1 MENAR
6 IVLAAVQRG
15 GSPGIADDAARR
27 IAGYGFPC
35 VWRTRHLQAA
45 AAVQNALVD
54 AVLRAV
60 YGVAQCQMLAPADH
74 AADIGIGGK
83 VQRVGAFVQRYGC
96 CAFIILLAD
105 RQNVVGDVHCRQQ
118 EFGAGDGVAFRGHRL
133 NDLIVAD
140 NAARQRLGLQSVAAA
155 VRAKTRCG
163 HTFSNHIG
171 TQHAAHAV
179 APGNQLCLNGNGG
192 QCGAAVQAY
201 QTAHGVL
208 RAGNAPADRK
218 GGRFRHRNRCARIVK
233 ADHAAHK
240 AAAVQQGA
248 DCGSLRPLDGT
259 RVIARH
265 AADKICVV
273 AICHSLQQLYAAG
286 VGGSVGGGRRRAVG
300 QRACVIADNAARVGC
315 IFSERGG
322 HTGVAHT
329 GNGAVFAVEGHHAAH
344 IAVTK
349 HVAAVGGAIAQHRA
363 AGKPADHA
371 ADKGVAQHIAAAGFA
386 AGNGYT
392 VAKADQ
398 PADEIALQG
407 GGRAQRAAVTIAVC
421 DQGFDVVLAQAA
433 AGAAVAV
440 FQRGV
445 FHHTCHAAEELPQH
459 AAFARRVAVI
469 ARQRQHTARV
479 VEVGYGGFARRFAAQ
494 VARHTAGVG
503 VAADLGR
510 VIYDIYRAGF
520 LQREYTEHT
529 AHADGAVDAGCCYAG
544 SLGGF
549 VGGGGGGGFGAAV
562 LPDTRHSDIFFHR
575 KVF

>member
-1 MENAR
+1 MDRSGVVPGDAARHLFVENAR
-6 IVLAAVQRG
+6 IVLAIFQQGVT
-15 GSPGIADDAARR
+15 PGIADDAARR
-27 IAGYGFPC
+27 IAGYGIRRRGGLC
-35 VWRTRHLQAA
+35 QQAA
-45 AAVQNALVD
+45 AAAQNAHAD

-60 YGVAQCQMLAPADH
+60 YGVVQCQIFAPADH

-83 VQRVGAFVQRYGC
+83 VQRVGAVVQRYGC
-96 CAFIILLAD
+96 GCAASLPGD
-105 RQNVVGDVHCRQQ
+105 RQNVVGDVQFRQQ
-118 EFGAGDGVAFRGHRL
+118 ELGAGDGVVCRGHRL

-140 NAARQRLGLQSVAAA
+140 NAARQRGGLQAVAAA
-155 VRAKTRCG
+155 ARAKFGCF
-163 HTFSNHIG
+163 HTLGNHVG

-218 GGRFRHRNRCARIVK
+218 GGRIRHRNRCVRIVK

-248 DCGSLRPLDGT
+248 DCGILRPRDGI

-265 AADKICVV
+265 AADKICIV
-273 AICHSLQQLYAAG
+273 ALCHSLQQLYAAF
-286 VGGSVGGGRRRAVG
+286 VGRSVGRGRRRAVG
-300 QRACVIADNAARVGC
+300 QRACVVADNAARVGC
-315 IFSERGG
+315 ICTKRGG

-329 GNGAVFAVEGHHAAH
+329 GNAAALAVEGHHTAH

-349 HVAAVGGAIAQHRA
+349 HVAVVGGAIVQHRA
-363 AGKPADHA
+363 GGKPADHT

-386 AGNGYT
+386 VGNGYT

-398 PADEIALQG
+398 PTDEIALQG
-407 GGRAQRAAVTIAVC
+407 GSRAQRAAVTIAVF

-433 AGAAVAV
+433 AGAAVAIC
-440 FQRGV
+440 QRGV

-469 ARQRQHTARV
+469 ARQRQHAARV
-479 VEVGYGGFARRFAAQ
+479 VEVVQHGFGAGFAAQ

-503 VAADLGR
+503 VAADLGG
-510 VIYDIYRAGF
+510 VI
-520 LQREYTEHT
+520 
-529 AHADGAVDAGCCYAG
+529 
-544 SLGGF
+544 
-549 VGGGGGGGFGAAV
+549 
-562 LPDTRHSDIFFHR
+562 
-575 KVF
+575 

>member
-1 MENAR
+1 MGAIFDYSGVVPGDAARRLFVENAR
-6 IVLAAVQRG
+6 KVLAAVQRG
-15 GSPGIADDAARR
+15 GNPGIADDAARR
-27 IAGYGFPC
+27 IAGYGIRRRGGLC
-35 VWRTRHLQAA
+35 QQAA
-45 AAVQNALVD
+45 VAAQNAHAD

-60 YGVAQCQMLAPADH
+60 YGVVQCKIFAPADH

-83 VQRVGAFVQRYGC
+83 VQRVGAVGQRYGC
-96 CAFIILLAD
+96 AASLPGAD
-105 RQNVVGDVHCRQQ
+105 RQNAAVFGHHRQQ
-118 EFGAGDGVAFRGHRL
+118 EFGAGDGVFCRGHL
-133 NDLIVAD
+133 QNDLIVAD
-140 NAARQRLGLQSVAAA
+140 NAARQRLGLQAVAAA
-155 VRAKTRCG
+155 ARAKTCG
-163 HTFSNHIG
+163 GHIFGNHVG

-179 APGNQLCLNGNGG
+179 APGNQLRLNGNGG

-218 GGRFRHRNRCARIVK
+218 GGRILHGNLCVFIVK

-248 DCGSLRPLDGT
+248 DCGSLRPSDGI

-265 AADKICVV
+265 AADKICVI
-273 AICHSLQQLYAAG
+273 ALCHVMQQLYAAG

-315 IFSERGG
+315 ICTKRGG

-329 GNGAVFAVEGHHAAH
+329 GNAAARAVEGHHTAH

-349 HVAAVGGAIAQHRA
+349 HVAAVLGAAAQYRA
-363 AGKPADHA
+363 GGKPADHA

-386 AGNGYT
+386 VGNGYT

-407 GGRAQRAAVTIAVC
+407 GSRAQRAAVTIAAC

-433 AGAAVAV
+433 AGAAVA
-440 FQRGV
+440 FCQRGV

-459 AAFARRVAVI
+459 AAFARRVTLI
-469 ARQRQHTARV
+469 ARQRQHAARV
-479 VEVGYGGFARRFAAQ
+479 VEVVQHGFGAGFAAQ

-503 VAADLGR
+503 VAADLGG
-510 VIYDIYRAGF
+510 VI
-520 LQREYTEHT
+520 
-529 AHADGAVDAGCCYAG
+529 
-544 SLGGF
+544 
-549 VGGGGGGGFGAAV
+549 
-562 LPDTRHSDIFFHR
+562 
-575 KVF
+575 